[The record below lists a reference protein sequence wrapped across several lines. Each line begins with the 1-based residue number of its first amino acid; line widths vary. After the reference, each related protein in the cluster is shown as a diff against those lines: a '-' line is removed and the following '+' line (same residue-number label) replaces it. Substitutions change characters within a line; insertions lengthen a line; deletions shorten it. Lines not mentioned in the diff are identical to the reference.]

1 MTVGAT
7 DDYGYRVVEK
17 KFQIHDLHATMFHL
31 MGIDHTRLTYRFS
44 GRDMRLTD
52 VHGHVIRD
60 VLA

>member
-1 MTVGAT
+1 MPSHTVAQQINALKSAG
-7 DDYGYRVVEK
+7 RVDSTLVPWAS
-17 KFQIHDLHATMFHL
+17 KF
-31 MGIDHTRLTYRFS
+31 DHTRLTYRFS

>member
-1 MTVGAT
+1 M
-7 DDYGYRVVEK
+7 
-17 KFQIHDLHATMFHL
+17 LHL

-52 VHGHVIRD
+52 IHGHVIRD